1 MWMVYGIA
9 YTYRNYSSFYHLLV
23 VVHQGGP
30 SSVDQNVI
38 LLEYYDNYF
47 SWFWKLSEKYTDSK

>member
-1 MWMVYGIA
+1 MSELIMEDWKLKA
-9 YTYRNYSSFYHLLV
+9 RTV
-23 VVHQGGP
+23 VN
-30 SSVDQNVI
+30 SVDQNVI

>member
-1 MWMVYGIA
+1 MVYGIA

-47 SWFWKLSEKYTDSK
+47 SWF